1 MEVRSGFGLACFLH
15 QQITPNSVGK
25 LLRFLARLICGPV
38 QPFAKRDGVLVPTS
52 GDCHE
57 PLPADGS

>member
-1 MEVRSGFGLACFLH
+1 MPHIGILTVVTFLPLVGAGA
-15 QQITPNSVGK
+15 IT
-25 LLRFLARLICGPV
+25 LLRFLARLISGPV